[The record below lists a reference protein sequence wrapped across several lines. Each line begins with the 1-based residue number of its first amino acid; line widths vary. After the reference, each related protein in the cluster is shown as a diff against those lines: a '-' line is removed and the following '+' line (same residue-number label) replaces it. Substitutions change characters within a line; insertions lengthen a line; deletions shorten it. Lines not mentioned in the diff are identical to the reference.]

1 VSNNFFVALS
11 NIFSGLLF
19 ILLSMPLVL
28 GKVKMNHLY
37 GIRIS
42 KAFKSDEN
50 WYRINRYGGKVLIA
64 AGFVLIIAGTAELMY
79 PVNNQNIVLF
89 LAFLPAIILI
99 PVLIII
105 FNYSNKLD

>member
-1 VSNNFFVALS
+1 VNNDIFLALTH
-11 NIFSGLLF
+11 IFSGLLF
-19 ILLSMPLVL
+19 ILLSIPLVL

-42 KAFKSDEN
+42 KAFESDEN

-64 AGFVLIIAGTAELMY
+64 TGLILIVFGIAELIY
-79 PVNNQNIVLF
+79 PVSNQNLFIF

-99 PVLIII
+99 PVLILI
-105 FNYSNKLD
+105 FNYGKKLD